1 MKQDNK
7 KTKNKQSYERPKLRI
22 IELSADEVLGV
33 PCKIA
38 PGHPSGVGGTPNN
51 CTDNVCVI
59 DVGS

>member
-1 MKQDNK
+1 MEPDNK
-7 KTKNKQSYERPKLRI
+7 QAINKQPYERPKLRI

-38 PGHPSGVGGTPNN
+38 PGHPSGRSPGN

-59 DVGS
+59 DIGS